1 MSAAAL
7 LHRAAF
13 GDWPGLHPLP
23 PSELGAQRWERA
35 VALGGQGRYAAAAA
49 ELARLDA
56 ARHDPEL
63 RSLALSTR
71 ASHRRQLG
79 NHPGAGGDD
88 AAALVLAGSSA
99 QARCDALVGLAADAL
114 GPGRVRLAR
123 ALLARARAELGEAPS
138 RCEIRWCWVAAE
150 TELVA
155 GQGDAARGHARRG
168 RDLAQASTSVRHQV
182 KSGLVLAATL
192 TGESATELAEDV
204 LAVAEQ
210 HRLIPLVWACTLLLA
225 ESEREG
231 ERAPCVRVSEAD
243 LRLKNTVS
251 HGLITQWGAM
261 LLAGYGTW
269 LADGA
274 KGR

>member
-13 GDWPGLHPLP
+13 GDRPGEHPLP
-23 PSELGAQRWERA
+23 GSELGVQRWERA

-49 ELARLDA
+49 ELGRLDTA
-56 ARHDPEL
+56 DHAPEL

-79 NHPGAGGDD
+79 NHTGARGDD
-88 AAALVLAGSSA
+88 GAALVLAGSSA

-155 GQGDAARGHARRG
+155 GQGAAARGHAHRG
-168 RDLAQASTSVRHQV
+168 RELAESGTSLRHQV

-192 TGESATELAEDV
+192 SGAPATELAENV

-210 HRLIPLVWACTLLLA
+210 QRLIPLVWACTLLLA

-231 ERAPCVRVSEAD
+231 GRAPCGRASKAD
-243 LRLKNTVS
+243 LHIKNTVS

-261 LLAGYGTW
+261 LLAGHGTW
-269 LADGA
+269 PTRPG
-274 KGR
+274 

>member
-1 MSAAAL
+1 MSAATPW
-7 LHRAAF
+7 HRAAF
-13 GDWPGLHPLP
+13 GDRPGEHPLP
-23 PSELGAQRWERA
+23 TSKLGEQRWERA

-49 ELARLDA
+49 ELERLDA
-56 ARHDPEL
+56 AAHAPEL

-71 ASHRRQLG
+71 ASHRRQVG
-79 NHPGAGGDD
+79 NHTGARGDD

-114 GPGRVRLAR
+114 GPGRVALAR
-123 ALLARARAELGEAPS
+123 ALLARARAVLGEAPS

-155 GQGDAARGHARRG
+155 GHRDAAGGHARRG
-168 RDLAQASTSVRHQV
+168 RDLAESSLSVRHQV

-192 TGESATELAEDV
+192 SGGRATELAEDV

-225 ESEREG
+225 ESEREDG
-231 ERAPCVRVSEAD
+231 QTPCMRASVVD

-261 LLAGYGTW
+261 LLAEHGTR
-269 LADGA
+269 LTRLG
-274 KGR
+274 